1 MNLRPNII
9 QILGK
14 LFNPLISCFI
24 LSCKDDLYSVIDP
37 LFSIPLTIWASN
49 TTMTRY
55 PVYA

>member
-1 MNLRPNII
+1 MNLRPDII
-9 QILGK
+9 QILRQ
-14 LFNPLISCFI
+14 LFNPLIRRFI
-24 LSCKDDLYSVIDP
+24 LSRKDDLYSVVGP